1 MTAQADRDATAGEG
15 AVTTV
20 TETLRSDPIVR
31 ISVVILCAIAL
42 TAALDI
48 GQVIFA
54 PVCLS
59 IVVGTIFVPPVER
72 LSRLGVPDW
81 LSAGGM
87 VLLFI
92 VFILTAGAA
101 FIVPLSDWLDRLPL
115 IWSRLQAQLI
125 SWQGFFSSVASLQE
139 DLRNAV
145 GQNGGM
151 QVSVEDNSAVESVFY
166 FAPAFMAQVILF
178 LASLYF
184 FLLTGPHLRRAALQ
198 LSSDG
203 EGRRCILTAFRTIES
218 RLSTYLISI
227 SLINAGLGAAVAL
240 VMWLLGVPSPLLW
253 GMMAGVLNYV
263 VYIGPALMVL
273 MMCAV
278 GLATGNTPL
287 AILTPPLVYLA
298 LNLIEAQFV
307 TPTVLGRT
315 MTLNPFLVFLAIAF
329 WIWLWGP
336 VGGFV
341 AVPLLLVVGTVLE
354 IVNDPTDAAL
364 PVSSRPVTGFKS

>member
-1 MTAQADRDATAGEG
+1 MTAQPGSKGATKAGV
-15 AVTTV
+15 AATV
-20 TETLRSDPIVR
+20 SQTLRSDPVVR
-31 ISVVILCAIAL
+31 VSVTILCAIAVI
-42 TAALDI
+42 AALDI
-48 GQVIFA
+48 AQMIVA

-59 IVVGTIFVPPVER
+59 IVVGMIFAPPVER

-81 LSAGGM
+81 VSAGGM

-92 VFILTAGAA
+92 FVILTAGAA
-101 FIVPLSDWLDRLPL
+101 FVVPLSDWLDRLPL
-115 IWSRLQAQLI
+115 IWSRLQAQLV

-139 DLRNAV
+139 ELRNAV
-145 GQNGGM
+145 GQKGGM

-166 FAPAFMAQVILF
+166 FAPAFVAQVILF

-203 EGRRCILTAFRTIES
+203 EGRCSVVTAFRTIET
-218 RLSTYLISI
+218 RLSTYLVSI
-227 SLINAGLGAAVAL
+227 SLINAGLGVAVAL
-240 VMWLLGVPSPLLW
+240 IMWLVGVPSPLLW
-253 GMMAGVLNYV
+253 GMLAGVLNYV
-263 VYIGPALMVL
+263 VYLGPAIMVL
-273 MMCAV
+273 VMSAV
-278 GLATGNTPL
+278 GLATGNTPFE
-287 AILTPPLVYLA
+287 ILTPPMAYLA

-336 VGGFV
+336 IGGFV

-354 IVNDPTDAAL
+354 IVNEPA
-364 PVSSRPVTGFKS
+364 S